1 MIENPND
8 MKEVYFMR
16 YNVIGFRCTSTHATL
31 AGLKEK
37 LAEVRRKKGNVLCVA
52 KFVKVPF
59 DLSEVDGDSLTEG
72 QDKPIPA
79 NWMYITDP
87 NHKIRPGVDWVE
99 VNGEWRLVQAGSMAS
114 FNGVKRL
121 IALGYR
127 VRCSIQDAP
136 KQ

>member
-79 NWMYITDP
+79 NWMYEKAG
-87 NHKIRPGVDWVE
+87 KIKEISAKRPVDVIYAE
-99 VNGEWRLVQAGSMAS
+99 LVTQIS
-114 FNGVKRL
+114 
-121 IALGYR
+121 
-127 VRCSIQDAP
+127 
-136 KQ
+136 